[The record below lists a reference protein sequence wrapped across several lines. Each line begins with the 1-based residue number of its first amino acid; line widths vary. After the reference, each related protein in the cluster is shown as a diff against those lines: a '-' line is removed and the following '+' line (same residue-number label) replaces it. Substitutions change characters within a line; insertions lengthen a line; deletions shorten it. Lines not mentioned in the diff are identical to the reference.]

1 MKNMPDKVNR
11 VASVIGNW
19 GLKLVAFF
27 LMLILG
33 AYGILLLTGDDPPK
47 NAGEIVSISQMASTK
62 SLTEDKRNLIKD
74 FEAYLEEVRVM
85 AKAHGGVLKEDEAQ
99 MVLEVFDHLTSS
111 WELTEEEK
119 NDPWLRYVLG
129 MCREGVSL
137 AGKDMREL
145 ALLDYEFAAQ
155 KGVPQG
161 KIAYENLKKQIEDKE
176 STNESSQEIS
186 QGIKRISI
194 EAIDKELE
202 ICMNQNQDTQGTIS
216 CINEAIE
223 KWDLEVMRVY
233 DLLIDTSPED
243 VKKALKD
250 AQESWEIY
258 REKQYS
264 ILGEVYFD
272 IYNSLDGGTMWLIA
286 QAESEMKIPRQRA
299 INLDYFV
306 NEIQLGMPSFPEFYP
321 EKETEDHQTANLGVK
336 NNYFAIGKA
345 LNKKE
350 KAVAAYEAYC
360 IFRDKE
366 VFFMAVLYGKTKDE
380 GFILHNCMVLNKDHI
395 KMLEGIMS
403 DMEQGE
409 IIIPD

>member
-85 AKAHGGVLKEDEAQ
+85 AKAHGGVLKEDEAH

-119 NDPWLRYVLG
+119 NDPWLRYVMG

-202 ICMNQNQDTQGTIS
+202 RCMNQNQDTQGTIS

-243 VKKALKD
+243 VKK
-250 AQESWEIY
+250 
-258 REKQYS
+258 R
-264 ILGEVYFD
+264 
-272 IYNSLDGGTMWLIA
+272 
-286 QAESEMKIPRQRA
+286 
-299 INLDYFV
+299 
-306 NEIQLGMPSFPEFYP
+306 
-321 EKETEDHQTANLGVK
+321 
-336 NNYFAIGKA
+336 
-345 LNKKE
+345 
-350 KAVAAYEAYC
+350 
-360 IFRDKE
+360 
-366 VFFMAVLYGKTKDE
+366 
-380 GFILHNCMVLNKDHI
+380 
-395 KMLEGIMS
+395 
-403 DMEQGE
+403 
-409 IIIPD
+409 